1 MRKGGG
7 STPSYAK
14 TSFDSDLWGSST
26 DDKKG
31 LTYSAPTWA
40 NNTMGTIGGNLN
52 STLQSMVNNDFT
64 KDANFQAYQNQFN
77 KQMTDT
83 YNNSVL
89 NNLANRGLM
98 RSSGLQAANNAFAD
112 TLADNQ
118 LNLYD
123 NYYNRLGN
131 NLANMLNTSN
141 TLYNYMT
148 GVTGTNLNKANAVNG
163 FNQRNAQIAAQ
174 NAASNNALYGQLAN
188 AVGSAAASA
197 APMLLAA
204 SDEKVKENIK
214 KIGEKNGFN
223 WYEFEY
229 KDGYGLPKG
238 KHEGV
243 IAQEVEKVNPD
254 AVIEENGIKKVDY
267 AKLGLENEVK

>member
-7 STPSYAK
+7 GTPSYAK
-14 TSFDSDLWGSST
+14 TTFDSGLWGSST
-26 DDKKG
+26 DNKKG
-31 LTYSAPTWA
+31 LTYSAPDWA
-40 NNTMGTIGGNLN
+40 NSTMGTIGGNLN

-64 KDANFQAYQNQFN
+64 TDPNFQAYQNQFN

-98 RSSGLQAANNAFAD
+98 RSSGLQAANNAFAN
-112 TLADNQ
+112 TLADQQ

-123 NYYNRLGN
+123 NYYNRLNN
-131 NLANMLNTSN
+131 NLSNMLNTSN
-141 TLYNYMT
+141 TLYDYMT
-148 GVTGTNLNKANAVNG
+148 GVTGTNLNKANAVNE

-174 NAASNNALYGQLAN
+174 NAANNAALYSSIANSIGSAGGQI
-188 AVGSAAASA
+188 GSAAL
-197 APMLLAA
+197 MA
-204 SDEKVKENIK
+204 SDERVKENIK

-229 KDGYGLPKG
+229 KDGYGTPG

-243 IAQEVEKVNPD
+243 IAQEVEKVNPE

-267 AKLGLENEVK
+267 SKLGLENEVK